1 MSIRDEELLARLRQL
16 GSRARRGGVTVAVD
30 DPVSLLGLPE
40 KDLTPR
46 ARMALRHLIEE
57 VAALRQELG
66 FTQSRLAELERLA
79 NEDSLAPIGNR
90 RAFLRDLARTIGYV
104 ERYGAACSL
113 LYFDL
118 DGLKAINDTFGH
130 AAGDAALIHVAE
142 VLLAHTRSSDVIG
155 RLGGDEF
162 GVLLARAD
170 EAAARGKALRL
181 CDAVALHAA
190 QLEGGDHSDQRRLRR
205 APPGGRRGAAGGAR
219 RCRSRHVP
227 PQARARPRPPGR
239 RTLGRDQAL
248 GDDVGQQIAFQA
260 RDLILHGELLL
271 LQPLQLEL
279 IDETVVRQRVNARI
293 ERPMRGAQL
302 QEPLLDLRRFPARR
316 SSRPA
321 RYLDH
326 TRS

>member
-1 MSIRDEELLARLRQL
+1 MSIREEELLARLRTL
-16 GSRARRGGVTVAVD
+16 GSRAQRGAVTAATD

-40 KDLTPR
+40 KDLTPSVR
-46 ARMALRHLIEE
+46 TALRHLIEE

-66 FTQSRLAELERLA
+66 FTQSRLAGLERLA
-79 NEDSLAPIGNR
+79 NEDALAPISNR

-170 EAAARGKALRL
+170 EAAAHGKALRL
-181 CDAVALHAA
+181 SDAVASTQLRWKGEIIPISVAFGAHRLVAGEEPQVALAA
-190 QLEGGDHSDQRRLRR
+190 ADR
-205 APPGGRRGAAGGAR
+205 AMYRHKRD
-219 RCRSRHVP
+219 RSRGGPPAVP
-227 PQARARPRPPGR
+227 A
-239 RTLGRDQAL
+239 
-248 GDDVGQQIAFQA
+248 
-260 RDLILHGELLL
+260 GETG
-271 LQPLQLEL
+271 P
-279 IDETVVRQRVNARI
+279 
-293 ERPMRGAQL
+293 
-302 QEPLLDLRRFPARR
+302 
-316 SSRPA
+316 
-321 RYLDH
+321 
-326 TRS
+326 

>member
-1 MSIRDEELLARLRQL
+1 MSIRDEELLARLRTL
-16 GSRARRGGVTVAVD
+16 GSRAQRGAVTAATD

-40 KDLTPR
+40 KDLTPSVR
-46 ARMALRHLIEE
+46 TALRHLIEE

-79 NEDSLAPIGNR
+79 NEDALAPISNR

-162 GVLLARAD
+162 GVLLTRAD
-170 EAAARGKALRL
+170 EMAAHSKALRL
-181 CDAVALHAA
+181 SDAVAVTPLSWKGEIIPISVAFGAHRLVGGEEPQVALAA
-190 QLEGGDHSDQRRLRR
+190 ADR
-205 APPGGRRGAAGGAR
+205 AMYRHKRNRGA
-219 RCRSRHVP
+219 
-227 PQARARPRPPGR
+227 
-239 RTLGRDQAL
+239 
-248 GDDVGQQIAFQA
+248 
-260 RDLILHGELLL
+260 
-271 LQPLQLEL
+271 
-279 IDETVVRQRVNARI
+279 
-293 ERPMRGAQL
+293 
-302 QEPLLDLRRFPARR
+302 
-316 SSRPA
+316 RPA
-321 RYLDH
+321 AGTVSE
-326 TRS
+326 TRP

>member
-1 MSIRDEELLARLRQL
+1 MSGDEELLARLRTL
-16 GSRARRGGVTVAVD
+16 GSRARRGPMVAATD

-46 ARMALRHLIEE
+46 ARVALHHLIEE
-57 VAALRQELG
+57 VAALRQELR
-66 FTQSRLAELERLA
+66 FTQTRLAELERLA

-170 EAAARGKALRL
+170 EVAAHGKALRL
-181 CDAVALHAA
+181 SDAVASTQLRWKGEIIPISVAFGAHRLVAGEEPQVALAA
-190 QLEGGDHSDQRRLRR
+190 ADR
-205 APPGGRRGAAGGAR
+205 AMYRHKRD
-219 RCRSRHVP
+219 RSRGGPAAVP
-227 PQARARPRPPGR
+227 A
-239 RTLGRDQAL
+239 
-248 GDDVGQQIAFQA
+248 
-260 RDLILHGELLL
+260 GETGL
-271 LQPLQLEL
+271 
-279 IDETVVRQRVNARI
+279 
-293 ERPMRGAQL
+293 
-302 QEPLLDLRRFPARR
+302 
-316 SSRPA
+316 
-321 RYLDH
+321 
-326 TRS
+326 